1 MKIIAITGIDG
12 TGKTTTAKTL
22 HETLNDAGYKVI
34 YRHQFQ
40 TIFAYLFN
48 LGKDIFLSKNKKS
61 ASLNSNSNQSTNS
74 NKKINPVKKS
84 LVYIYV
90 FFKALQTQMHRF
102 SSYEIVIFD
111 RFIFDDFVRFQQRYD
126 LNVGF
131 LRFLYFIVYKPS
143 LIVNLFGDVSTT
155 FNRQVDIDSS
165 FEMYLQKLEIHNLL
179 LEDLGRNNY
188 HILSLNSVEL
198 DNEQIVKKIINYKG
212 FLNDHL

>member
-1 MKIIAITGIDG
+1 MKIIAVTGIDG

-22 HETLNDAGYKVI
+22 YKTLNAAGYKVI

-48 LGKDIFLSKNKKS
+48 LGRGIFLSKNEKTV
-61 ASLNSNSNQSTNS
+61 SLNGQSNQSSNS
-74 NKKINPVKKS
+74 YKKINPVKKI

-90 FFKALQTQMHRF
+90 FFKALQTQTHRF

-111 RFIFDDFVRFQQRYD
+111 RFIFDDFVRFRQRYN
-126 LNVGF
+126 LNLGY

-143 LIVNLFGDVSTT
+143 LIVNLYGDISVT

-165 FEMYLQKLEIHNLL
+165 FEMYLQKLEILL
-179 LEDLGRNNY
+179 F
-188 HILSLNSVEL
+188 
-198 DNEQIVKKIINYKG
+198 IVKRSFIC
-212 FLNDHL
+212 LNW

>member
-1 MKIIAITGIDG
+1 MKIIAVTGIDG
-12 TGKTTTAKTL
+12 TGKTTTARTL
-22 HETLNDAGYKVI
+22 HKTLNDAGYKVI

-48 LGKDIFLSKNKKS
+48 LGRGIFLSKNEKS
-61 ASLNSNSNQSTNS
+61 VSLNSDSNQSN
-74 NKKINPVKKS
+74 NGDKKINPLKKS
-84 LVYIYV
+84 LVYVYV
-90 FFKALQTQMHRF
+90 FFKALQTQVHRF

-111 RFIFDDFVRFQQRYD
+111 RFIFDDFVRFRQRYD
-126 LNVGF
+126 LNLGY

-165 FEMYLQKLEIHNLL
+165 FEMYLQKLEIHNLV

-188 HILSLNSVEL
+188 RILSLNSVKL
-198 DNEQIVKKIINYKG
+198 DNEQVVKKIINYKG
-212 FLNDHL
+212 FSNDHL